1 MKRAELLDM
10 SKEQLEHKLAE
21 LRDEQF
27 KLRMRRGT
35 EELTDPLRIRV
46 LRRDVARVLTL
57 LHEEKLGKRKLTSE
71 GKKNDK

>member
-1 MKRAELLDM
+1 MDL

-21 LRDEQF
+21 FRDEQF

-46 LRRDVARVLTL
+46 LRRDVARINTL
-57 LHEEKLGKRKLTSE
+57 LREDQLGKRKLTSE
-71 GKKNDK
+71 EKKREK